1 MSFRRFVTNYLLFD
15 REQLNRGF
23 GRHECQFQSTPAAGG
38 GIAPRNKL
46 TDDFKKEVL
55 KHLPAMRDLN
65 LTAAAEYME
74 SWVRGELPLA
84 PLLDV
89 RGCLALHP
97 VFVHL
102 SGRNHI

>member
-1 MSFRRFVTNYLLFD
+1 MLRRLVTNYFLFD
-15 REQLNRGF
+15 PEQLNRGF
-23 GRHECQFQSTPAAGG
+23 WPTRVSVSVNPAAGG

-65 LTAAAEYME
+65 LTAAADYME

-89 RGCLALHP
+89 RGCLDLHLF
-97 VFVHL
+97 FVYL
-102 SGRNHI
+102 SGRSHI